1 MADVLLQGHEAIAQG
16 AWEAGCA
23 IGVGY
28 PGTPSTETLESFAK
42 FPDVYAEWAPNEK
55 VALEVAGGV
64 SLAGKRS
71 LVTMKHV
78 GLNVAADPLF
88 SLANTGVT
96 GGLVILVAD
105 DPGIFSS
112 QNEQDSRNYAAAARI
127 PMLEPSD
134 SAEARTMAIRAFDLS
149 ERFDIPMM
157 IRSSVRISHTRTPVI
172 CGSRI
177 EVERKPYIKN
187 AAKWV
192 MMPANAQKRRID
204 ADTRE
209 DALIAFAEET
219 DLNRIEMHDTSM
231 GIICSGA
238 DYQHVKE
245 ALPHSSILKLGLSW
259 PMPPAKVRAF
269 ASMVDGLYVV
279 EEAYPYFDLRVRA
292 MGVDVSLPPVR
303 PLPRNGELTPGIIAT
318 SFGIEMPGY
327 RVSQQVI
334 PARPPALC
342 AGCPHRLVFTELRR
356 VHALVT
362 GDIGCYTLGAIPPLS
377 GLDSTVD
384 MGASISMAHGFELA
398 GGADGKPVVAVIGD
412 STFAHSGITSLL
424 GTVYNQGDGTVLIL
438 DNRTTAMTGQQGNP
452 VNGIT
457 LQHRPSREL
466 DLVLLVKALGVE
478 DVCVVNPQSLKAV
491 REGLKAA
498 LANPKLSVVIFRSPC
513 RLLDRHHE
521 PALSVDQKVCTACGV
536 CVSIGCPALG
546 KSPDTGRAHIDPL
559 QCIGCHQC
567 EQECSFGAIIQPQ
580 TATQGEGSR

>member
-1 MADVLLQGHEAIAQG
+1 MADVLLQGNEAVAQG

-23 IGVGY
+23 VGVGY
-28 PGTPSTETLESFAK
+28 PGTPSTETLEAFAK
-42 FPDVYAEWAPNEK
+42 LPDVYAEWAPNEK
-55 VALEVAGGV
+55 VALEVAAGV
-64 SLAGKRS
+64 SLGGKRS

-96 GGLVILVAD
+96 GGLVLLVAD

-134 SAEARTMAIRAFDLS
+134 SAEARTMAMTAFDIS
-149 ERFDIPMM
+149 DRFDIPVM
-157 IRSSVRISHTRTPVI
+157 IRSSVRISHTRTPVA
-172 CGSRI
+172 CGSRV
-177 EVERKPYIKN
+177 EVGRKPYVKD
-187 AAKWV
+187 AGKWV
-192 MMPANAQKRRID
+192 MMPANAQRRRVD

-209 DALIAFAEET
+209 DALVAFAEKT
-219 DLNRIEMHDTSM
+219 DLNRIEMRDPSM

-238 DYQHVKE
+238 DYQHVRE
-245 ALPHSSILKLGLSW
+245 ALPRASVLKLGVSW
-259 PMPPAKVRAF
+259 PLPPEKVRAF
-269 ASMVDGLYVV
+269 SGMVDALYVV

-292 MGVDVSLPPVR
+292 MGVDVSLPPTR
-303 PLPRNGELTPGIIAT
+303 PLPRNGELTPGIIAA
-318 SFGIEMPGY
+318 SFGIEAPAH
-327 RVSQQVI
+327 RTSTQSI

-342 AGCPHRLVFTELRR
+342 AGCPHRLVFAELRR

-362 GDIGCYTLGAIPPLS
+362 GDIGCYTLGAVPPLS
-377 GLDSTVD
+377 ALDSTVD
-384 MGASISMAHGFELA
+384 MGASISMAHGVELA
-398 GGADGKPVVAVIGD
+398 GGGDGHPVVAVIGD

-424 GTVYNQGDGTVLIL
+424 GTVYNQGEGTVIIL

-466 DLVLLVKALGVE
+466 DLVRLVRALGVE
-478 DVCVVNPQSLKAV
+478 DVSTIDPQNLKAV

-498 LANPKLSVVIFRSPC
+498 VADPRLSVIICRSPC
-513 RLLDRHHE
+513 RLLDRHRE
-521 PALSVDQKVCTACGV
+521 PALAVDQEVCTACGV

-546 KSPDTGRAHIDPL
+546 KSSDTGKAHINAL

-567 EQECSFGAIIQPQ
+567 AQECAFGAIIEPS
-580 TATQGEGSR
+580 TATEEGVSR